1 MSTQKKLSVKK
12 DSAGTGQRRSRRSYL
27 QLKLNISETTPTGV
41 VILDA
46 LLSDDPKFFKRYG
59 LGPKVT
65 RANKLLWLAYL
76 GITQGHAPGSER
88 VTEYSPN
95 ESIPPKLEVA
105 EPVTEYSPN
114 ESLPPKLGVAQPV
127 TEYSPNESIPP
138 KLEVAQPVTEYSPNE
153 SLPPKLEVAQ
163 PVTEYS
169 PNESL
174 PPKLEDAQLPKLELQ
189 MTKADESEQEED
201 ALDEG
206 ALMAGLI

>member
-1 MSTQKKLSVKK
+1 
-12 DSAGTGQRRSRRSYL
+12 L

-76 GITQGHAPGSER
+76 GITQGHAPGSE
-88 VTEYSPN
+88 
-95 ESIPPKLEVA
+95 
-105 EPVTEYSPN
+105 PVTESSPN
-114 ESLPPKLGVAQPV
+114 ESLPPKLEEPV
-127 TEYSPNESIPP
+127 TESSPNESLPP
-138 KLEVAQPVTEYSPNE
+138 KLELAEPVTEYSPNE

-174 PPKLEDAQLPKLELQ
+174 PPKLEVAQPATEYSPNESLPPKLEDAELPKLELKI
-189 MTKADESEQEED
+189 TKADESEQDED
-201 ALDEG
+201 VWDEG
-206 ALMAGLI
+206 ALMAGLIS